1 MQPLAD
7 AAMAWDIQ
15 CVTHAPAA
23 WWQQRRD
30 RRLAALLDH
39 VRRHA
44 GARASLP
51 GDETPAMER
60 LARWP
65 VMHKRELMQR
75 FDDWI
80 TVPSLRLADLRAFIA
95 EPARIGEL
103 VDGRYAVWESSGSSG
118 EPGIFVHD
126 TAALQV
132 YDLLEALRRPSRWLG
147 LGPLAFVGATHG
159 HFASVCTIER
169 HRRQHPWLAPML
181 RSFSFLQPMASLC
194 HELQGFAPRVLAA
207 YPSMA
212 LALAEEAE
220 AGRLQLRLASVWTGG
235 ETLTAALR
243 ETLERA
249 FGAPVVNSYGASE
262 FLSIA
267 GACDHGALHLNADW
281 VVLEPVDE
289 RHRPVPPGQFGHT
302 TLLTNLANRVQPIL
316 RYDIGDGV
324 RFLHAHCACGSTM
337 PIIRVQGRCDE
348 VLTLGGRG
356 RPVHLPPLAL
366 TTVLEDDASVF
377 DFVLRPDGRGGLKLE
392 LFGADARD
400 DGRGDRAVAALSRY
414 LRSQGV
420 AKPQITVVLRP
431 GHAARG
437 RSGKHARVCTR
448 PAGGRARGAAD
459 EPS

>member
-302 TLLTNLANRVQPIL
+302 TLLTNLANRVQPL
-316 RYDIGDGV
+316 VRYDLGDRV
-324 RFLHAHCACGSTM
+324 RIHPLPCPCGSALPVIEVEGRTDDCLLLDDL
-337 PIIRVQGRCDE
+337 QGRR
-348 VLTLGGRG
+348 VR
-356 RPVHLPPLAL
+356 VPPLAL
-366 TTVLEDDASVF
+366 VSVLENDAAVF
-377 DFVLRPDGRGGLKLE
+377 DFQLVHCGRNRLRLDLGARAGEGERQWGR
-392 LFGADARD
+392 AQ
-400 DGRGDRAVAALSRY
+400 AALQGY
-414 LRSQGV
+414 LRAQGLGGV
-420 AKPQITVVLRP
+420 HLSHRCAVVRP
-431 GHAARG
+431 AG
-437 RSGKHARVCTR
+437 RSGKSRRIVSLET
-448 PAGGRARGAAD
+448 G
-459 EPS
+459 